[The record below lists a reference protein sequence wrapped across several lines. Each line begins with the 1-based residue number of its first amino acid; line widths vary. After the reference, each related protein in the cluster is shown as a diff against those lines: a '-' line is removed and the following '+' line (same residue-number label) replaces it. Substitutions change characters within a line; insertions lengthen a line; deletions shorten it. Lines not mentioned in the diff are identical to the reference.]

1 MTSIHAPIPP
11 NLQDAVLEAKRRGEE
26 HGSGQQYNPGERPTG
41 PGSSST
47 VTSVVMKNQTISDA
61 QQGGEGR
68 DENSSSITSNSA
80 NLPDDPM
87 EDDGKENDPFSSL
100 SPMHLSRESSRRDI
114 LGKRPLS
121 ELPTPI
127 DLDGDTNSTVQDEKI
142 PHGRLPNIDNS
153 GSGHVRKSPRLDIS
167 AGNLDCYGKLQRE
180 NLSFSAKD
188 GHIAIS
194 PATDFGD
201 DKENLQVARRRPSSD
216 GTKAETQH
224 PASQAAE
231 SYQRPTLRKVS
242 NIGPSRLKGQARIG
256 IRRL

>member
-1 MTSIHAPIPP
+1 
-11 NLQDAVLEAKRRGEE
+11 
-26 HGSGQQYNPGERPTG
+26 
-41 PGSSST
+41 
-47 VTSVVMKNQTISDA
+47 MKNQTISDA

-87 EDDGKENDPFSSL
+87 EDDGKENDPFSSP

-127 DLDGDTNSTVQDEKI
+127 DLDDGDTNSTVQDEKV

-167 AGNLDCYGKLQRE
+167 AGNLDCHGKSQRE
-180 NLSFSAKD
+180 SFSFSAKD
-188 GHIAIS
+188 GHVAIS

-201 DKENLQVARRRPSSD
+201 DKENMEVIRRRPSS
-216 GTKAETQH
+216 GVTKPETQH
-224 PASQAAE
+224 QVSQAAE
-231 SYQRPTLRKVS
+231 NHQRPTLRKVS
-242 NIGPSRLKGQARIG
+242 NVGPSRLKGQARIG